1 LIVLKCEVSLGPVL
15 ESDRVCGGWY
25 LLTVFHL
32 NVLFDIYFVFVV
44 WAIKITNNLITS
56 LHEQAPT
63 RLSLVKL
70 DETDVIPVFKKMES
84 RY

>member
-1 LIVLKCEVSLGPVL
+1 M
-15 ESDRVCGGWY
+15 
-25 LLTVFHL
+25 LTDFHL
-32 NVLFDIYFVFVV
+32 NVLFDIHFVFVV

-56 LHEQAPT
+56 LHERAPT